1 MMMVVWV
8 DELQFLIPGLATKQC
23 EGYLAQKDSKGSVE
37 IVVRAVLAQLQQQK
51 KGSMM
56 SNFGF

>member
-8 DELQFLIPGLATKQC
+8 DELQFLIPGLATNQC
-23 EGYLAQKDSKGSVE
+23 ESYLAQKDSKGSVE